1 MVPPV
6 AAPDEI
12 VELHDAL
19 VATPLDDVETLRRLA
34 WRARMIAAKRPRDY
48 VTIMTTAKAL
58 ALNGEHDQAL
68 EYARRAFDLRVV
80 ASQGRDALAAL
91 CLNLGLLE
99 QARVA
104 AEEICALPA
113 YSSSKIAMDGA
124 AAAAFLVGDVELLAR
139 TCTRASGLE
148 AAFISAHL
156 LRAVADHDLT
166 AHLSKHMAIFQRHVA
181 AYSCQVAINV
191 MDANEHGDKLSIH
204 IQHRLALELRPC
216 LNLFNEMSEALE
228 NYYLGVG
235 REDMAYGEVI
245 VHGFAPM
252 PAFRVAAA

>member
-34 WRARMIAAKRPRDY
+34 WRARALAARRPRDY

-58 ALNGEHDQAL
+58 ALNGEHDQAV

-80 ASQGRDALAAL
+80 ADQGRDGLAAL
-91 CLNLGLLE
+91 CVNLGLLE

-156 LRAVADHDLT
+156 LRAVSDHDLT

-235 REDMAYGEVI
+235 REDMAYGDVI

>member
-1 MVPPV
+1 MAPPV

-34 WRARMIAAKRPRDY
+34 WRARMIAAKRPRDFP
-48 VTIMTTAKAL
+48 VALTAAQAL
-58 ALNGEHDQAL
+58 AQAGQRDQAIV
-68 EYARRAFDLRVV
+68 YARRAFDLRVI
-80 ASQGRDALAAL
+80 ADQGRDGLAAL
-91 CLNLGLLE
+91 CVNLGLLE

-148 AAFISAHL
+148 AAFISSHL
-156 LRAVADHDLT
+156 LRVVADHDLT
-166 AHLSKHMAIFQRHVA
+166 AHLSKHMAIFQKNVA
-181 AYSCQVAINV
+181 TYSCQVAINV
-191 MDANEHGDKLSIH
+191 MDANEHGDKPSIY
-204 IQHRLALELRPC
+204 IQHRLALKLRPC
-216 LNLFNEMSEALE
+216 LNLFNEVSEALE
-228 NYYLGVG
+228 KYYLNVG
-235 REDMAYGEVI
+235 REGMAYGDVI